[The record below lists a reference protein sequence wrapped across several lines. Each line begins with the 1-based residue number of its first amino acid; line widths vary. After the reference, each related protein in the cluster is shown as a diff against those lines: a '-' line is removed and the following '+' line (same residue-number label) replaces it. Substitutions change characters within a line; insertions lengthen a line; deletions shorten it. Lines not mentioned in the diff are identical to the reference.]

1 MAVTFKIFVMLPCPF
16 TPQKVDR
23 GILKKEPNNRL
34 LLPRSVPRGTLQ
46 IIETFFILT
55 IIIKT
60 SRWRQ

>member
-23 GILKKEPNNRL
+23 GIFFKEKPNNRL

-60 SRWRQ
+60 S